1 MHPILSIV
9 QMYDFSIARLIRM
22 FIMLMQISLVT
33 IIVFALFCEQV
44 TVYFDDNLPTNVF
57 EIRWVMFSF
66 LLAFLLLPLPNF
78 ILNVFRSVI
87 VER

>member
-1 MHPILSIV
+1 M
-9 QMYDFSIARLIRM
+9 
-22 FIMLMQISLVT
+22 
-33 IIVFALFCEQV
+33 
-44 TVYFDDNLPTNVF
+44 YFDDNLPTNVF

>member
-44 TVYFDDNLPTNVF
+44 TVYFDDNLPKNVF